1 MNKFCSKCGN
11 KIDEGVKYCSKCG
24 NEINGDNKKVND
36 VGYISYSGEIAN
48 RNIVS
53 AIILTFLTCGI
64 YGLFWVCV
72 MTDDAN
78 KVSDELTDT
87 SGALAVLFTILTCG
101 IYGFYWNYRMGQ
113 KLYKASMNSGKNLS
127 DNSIVYLLLSVFGLS
142 IVSYCLIQNDLN
154 QFS

>member
-1 MNKFCSKCGN
+1 MSKFCSKCGN
-11 KIDEGVKYCSKCG
+11 KLDEGVKYCPKCG
-24 NEINGDNKKVND
+24 NDVNGETKASKEQN
-36 VGYISYSGEIAN
+36 YSFYSGEVVN
-48 RNIVS
+48 RNVVV

-78 KVSDELTDT
+78 KVSGEETDT

-113 KLYKASMNSGKNLS
+113 KLYKAGGNTGKNIN
-127 DNSIVYLLLSVFGLS
+127 DNSIVYLLLSIFGLS

>member
-1 MNKFCSKCGN
+1 MSKFCSKCGN
-11 KIDEGVKYCSKCG
+11 KLDEEVKYCPKCG
-24 NEINGDNKKVND
+24 NDVNGETKASKEQN
-36 VGYISYSGEIAN
+36 YSFYSGEVVN
-48 RNIVS
+48 RNVVV

-64 YGLFWVCV
+64 YGMFWVCV

-78 KVSDELTDT
+78 KVSGEETDT

-101 IYGFYWNYRMGQ
+101 IYGFYWNYRMGH
-113 KLYKASMNSGKNLS
+113 KFYKAGGNTGKNIN
-127 DNSIVYLLLSVFGLS
+127 DNSIVYLLLSIFGLS